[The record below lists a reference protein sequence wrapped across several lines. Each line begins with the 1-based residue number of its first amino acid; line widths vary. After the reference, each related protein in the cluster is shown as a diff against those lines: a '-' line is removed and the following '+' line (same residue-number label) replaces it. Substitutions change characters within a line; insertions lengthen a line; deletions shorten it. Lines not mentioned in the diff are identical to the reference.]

1 MNPVETSAAA
11 SSQRGGFLTVM
22 AILFVVLAIS
32 DFTKVF
38 QHAHA
43 GHLGLVI
50 LGHRFNRKLANLVL
64 GWLFGAFLLTYAYG
78 IWNMKAWSV
87 PISILYAFYVPTN
100 MVLFWSLHQLPP
112 PTVGFIVFYLFVSLT
127 GSIGTAL
134 YLAFHQQ
141 ELQ

>member
-1 MNPVETSAAA
+1 MSPVETSSAA
-11 SSQRGGFLTVM
+11 SPQRGVFLTVM

-50 LGHRFNRKLANLVL
+50 LGHRFNRKLANLIL

-78 IWNMKAWSV
+78 VWNMKAWSV
-87 PISILYAFYVPTN
+87 PISVLYAFYVPTN

-112 PTVGFIVFYLFVSLT
+112 PTVRFIVFYLFVSLT

>member
-1 MNPVETSAAA
+1 MSPVETSSTAAP
-11 SSQRGGFLTVM
+11 QRGTFLTVI

-50 LGHRFNRKLANLVL
+50 LGHRFNRKLANFIL
-64 GWLFGAFLLTYAYG
+64 GWLFGGFLLTYAYG

-112 PTVGFIVFYLFVSLT
+112 PSVRFIVFYLLVSLT